1 MAIDEV
7 FPNATV
13 KQVIFQVR
21 FPNLFSMESLVGEYQ
36 RLIMERFPVSK
47 LLLSAPLFIAGR
59 KINELDLEQQKGNLP
74 ENEGVQKIWNF
85 QSGTGVQ
92 LNVQTASLDMTST
105 IHKTYA
111 NPNHESRFK
120 DEIEFAVGK
129 FLEVTQIPLFSRI
142 GLRYIDECPVPGKDT
157 RRFREYYNTTL
168 CLDRFPL
175 EDALGFQVLARV
187 TRGDRFLT
195 FRESLK
201 GPGDEAKL
209 ELDFDGYAE
218 NVPTSEYLSVTDQL
232 HRIIVEEFEKSI
244 KEPVYEYMRQA
255 PEDDDGTA

>member
-13 KQVIFQVR
+13 KRVIFQVR

-36 RLIMERFPVSK
+36 RRIIDRFPESK
-47 LLLSAPLFIAGR
+47 LIFSTHVVIAGR
-59 KINELDLEQQKGNLP
+59 KIDELDLEQQKGNLAGSEP
-74 ENEGVQKIWNF
+74 VQKIWSF
-85 QSGTGVQ
+85 ESGTGVQ

-105 IHKTYA
+105 MHKTYA
-111 NPNHESRFK
+111 NPNQEHRFK
-120 DEIEFAVGK
+120 DAIEFAVDE
-129 FLEVTQIPLFSRI
+129 FLKVTQIPLFSRV
-142 GLRYIDECPVPGKDT
+142 GLRYVDECPVPGNDT
-157 RRFREYYNTTL
+157 RRFREWYNTTF

-175 EDALGFQVLARV
+175 ENALGFQVLARV

-201 GPGDEAKL
+201 GSGDEAKL

-218 NVPTSEYLSVTDQL
+218 RVPTSEYLSVTDQL

-244 KEPVYEYMRQA
+244 KGPVYEYMRQA
-255 PEDDDGTA
+255 PENDDGTA